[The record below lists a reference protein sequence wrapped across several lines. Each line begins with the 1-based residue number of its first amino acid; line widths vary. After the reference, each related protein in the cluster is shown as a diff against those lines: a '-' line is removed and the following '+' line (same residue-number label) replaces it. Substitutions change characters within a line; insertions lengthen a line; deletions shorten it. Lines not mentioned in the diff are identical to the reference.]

1 MCGVYGNALYKLLY
15 SWRGRDVKTF
25 HVELTEK
32 EISYLKWAIAYLQQD
47 VAIYKVR
54 IAVEMYDELDRK
66 LEEAVKGN
74 SE

>member
-1 MCGVYGNALYKLLY
+1 M
-15 SWRGRDVKTF
+15 KTF